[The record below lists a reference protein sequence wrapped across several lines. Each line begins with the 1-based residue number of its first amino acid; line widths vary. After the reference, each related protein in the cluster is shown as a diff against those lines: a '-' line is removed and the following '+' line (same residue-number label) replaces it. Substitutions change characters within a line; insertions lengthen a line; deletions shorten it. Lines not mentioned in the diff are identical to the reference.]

1 MPAAPDQGSSED
13 ADIERAMEIQKKFT
27 VMLRNYIRGNAL
39 KQTILQQMTEILV
52 CALVSLHSMFNYGCI
67 I

>member
-52 CALVSLHSMFNYGCI
+52 CALVSLHSMVNYGCI

>member
-1 MPAAPDQGSSED
+1 MPVAPDQGSSEE
-13 ADIERAMEIQKKFT
+13 ADIHRAKEIQRNFT

-52 CALVSLHSMFNYGCI
+52 CEVIRDCDYWLLFM
-67 I
+67 